1 MKLNESKIDVESEGF
16 TSTGFSLEVDD
27 PQIIEILTQ
36 KIYTDPYV
44 FPRDLMANAIDG
56 GGIHELILPDSLN
69 PQWEVEDK
77 GAGMTHE
84 FMMTLYT
91 KIFHSTK
98 RKDNNNIGGF
108 GHGRLSPLAYT
119 DSYTVRSRF
128 AGADGTI
135 MEGNY
140 VVYRGANKVPQIS
153 CVAMARSDVQET
165 GVRVV
170 VPVANKDIGVLTQK
184 TQYFGQYLTPTP
196 PGIKAFKYEFLGTNG
211 GIRTTADIRYNR
223 DVNGDGIRLI
233 IGGVP
238 YPAPQSMSRST
249 ELAVDIFFKIGE
261 LDVTLSRDAVNA
273 TSEAIELMK
282 KRLDSLIK
290 EYQVHFMAELNKQ
303 KTVFEKY
310 TSFNTMYND
319 CSYAF
324 RSYFLNGQGFVAPTV
339 LPIKD
344 VLTAAKKDFAVHMIL
359 SDVDRSQWEGID
371 NETKSYRS
379 LNALRIFM
387 LNDKC
392 DIERRDGRVSTQD
405 IRCQDLF
412 RRTMME
418 GKKPVIVPFAV
429 PLPYGQGQIKKIKEA
444 MAKKLAEIRTKH
456 PNGSSSLQAVLIQ
469 YEDKADVQAILDQI
483 ITDLKPTF
491 IDTGTASGNKL
502 ARYIP
507 VLKLDQNGSKKM
519 AMSENVLAATK
530 NLVYSVKSATHSEN
544 ELADAMYMMQRHFPS
559 FKSTDQVMLIINQND
574 VKYLPATA
582 KEFKPLVIAA
592 IAKDF
597 GYEYTTGLFDKD
609 KQLRTELT
617 RQQSYTIFAQ
627 KVKGTSKTLAAYLL
641 DNAVLAT
648 KKPKLIPVLQEIVT
662 LIKGNNGSATSPSD
676 NLREMLSVIINLRD
690 RYKIVTAAELP
701 KPTKKVAAAT
711 QTIKASDLT
720 DLMEKYVLLP
730 YIADTY
736 DFKYYGYPIKVADG
750 IAEYLIK
757 I

>member
-36 KIYTDPYV
+36 KIYTDPFV
-44 FPRDLMANAIDG
+44 FPRELMANAIDG
-56 GGIHELILPDSLN
+56 GGIFELILPDSLN

-77 GAGMTHE
+77 GEGMSHE
-84 FMMTLYT
+84 FMMTKYT

-128 AGADGTI
+128 KGVDGTV

-140 VVYRGANKVPQIS
+140 VVYRGPNKVPQIS
-153 CVAMARSDVQET
+153 CVSMARSDVQET

-170 VPVANKDIGVLTQK
+170 VPVANKDIAVLTQK
-184 TQYFGQYLTPTP
+184 TQYFGQYLTPAAPGLTP
-196 PGIKAFKYEFLGTNG
+196 IKYEFTGTNG
-211 GIRTTADIRYNR
+211 GVRTTADIRYNR
-223 DVNGDGIRLI
+223 DINGDGIRLI

-273 TSEAIELMK
+273 TTEAVELMRT
-282 KRLDSLIK
+282 RLDSLIK
-290 EYQVHFMAELNKQ
+290 EYQAHFKAELAKQ

-310 TSFNTMYND
+310 TTFNTLYNG

-324 RSYFLNGQGFVAPTV
+324 RSYFLQGIGFVAPTV

-344 VLTAAKKDFAVHMIL
+344 VLAAAKKDFAVHMIL
-359 SDVDRSQWEGID
+359 SDTDRSQWDGMD

-379 LNALRIFM
+379 LNSLRIFM

-412 RRTMME
+412 RKTLMDA
-418 GKKPVIVPFAV
+418 GKPVIVPFAV
-429 PLPYGQGQIKKIKEA
+429 QLPYAQGQIKKIKEA

-456 PNGSSSLQAVLIQ
+456 PSGSSCLQAVLIQ
-469 YEDKADVQAILDQI
+469 YQDKADVQAILDQI
-483 ITDLKPTF
+483 ITGLKPTF
-491 IDTGTASGNKL
+491 IDTGATSGNKL

-507 VLKLDQNGSKKM
+507 LLKLDDNGSKKM
-519 AMSENVLAATK
+519 AMSENVLAASK
-530 NLVYSVKSATHSEN
+530 NVIYAVKDSNFSEST
-544 ELADAMYMMQRHFPS
+544 LADVIYTMRRVFPS
-559 FKSTDQVMLIINQND
+559 MTGTNLYLVINQND
-574 VKYLPATA
+574 VKYLPPGA
-582 KEFKPLVIAA
+582 KEFKKFALET
-592 IAKDF
+592 IAKDY
-597 GYEYTTGLFDKD
+597 GYGYTAGLFDGNSSS
-609 KQLRTELT
+609 
-617 RQQSYTIFAQ
+617 QQALMRETAYALFSQ
-627 KVKGTSKTLAAYLL
+627 KVKGTNKILAAYILE
-641 DNAVLAT
+641 NAALIA
-648 KKPKLIPVLQEIVT
+648 KRPKLVPIMQEIVT
-662 LIKGNNGSATSPSD
+662 LTKTVNTPSQSPD
-676 NLREMLSVIINLRD
+676 AKLREMQSAIINLRD
-690 RYKIVTAAELP
+690 RYKYLTAAELP
-701 KPTKKVAAAT
+701 KATKTVTAQVQKVKST
-711 QTIKASDLT
+711 DLSQ
-720 DLMEKYVLLP
+720 LMEKYVLLP
-730 YIADTY
+730 YVQDTY
-736 DFKYYGYPIKVADG
+736 DFKYYGMPTKAADG
-750 IAEYLIK
+750 IVEYLLK
-757 I
+757 V